1 MISCGPITVGS
12 MEYAVSSMEH
22 AGDRIQYGVNSME
35 DGGKRVLETE
45 YSPLLTA

>member
-1 MISCGPITVGS
+1 